1 MTIISRALHVGA
13 DDTCIS
19 YGTAASFAVAH
30 ADINAR
36 VVSMVSLLSLTLWD
50 LQLVI
55 TRDMTG
61 VSAMLLR
68 AHPCV
73 IAGRQVQESC
83 RSSQQV
89 WIKRKEHL
97 QGADLQT
104 EVASEAL
111 QSKKR

>member
-1 MTIISRALHVGA
+1 MESQ
-13 DDTCIS
+13 
-19 YGTAASFAVAH
+19 
-30 ADINAR
+30 
-36 VVSMVSLLSLTLWD
+36 LLSLTLRD

-55 TRDMTG
+55 TGDMTG
-61 VSAMLLR
+61 VCAMLLR

-104 EVASEAL
+104 EVVSEAL
-111 QSKKR
+111 QEAKSSKVSTASPAQCVCLNMQWQSY